1 MIASVVLSSPSLSHA
16 RTRTQSLTHTRTQY
30 RPVSSR
36 YIGKTRVAALLI
48 ATALENAKQ
57 LHDDNDGI
65 ENNIDN
71 RFRVLGVA
79 HSNGA
84 ADVLLEALLD
94 LGIPA
99 VRYGRPTIV
108 SSKVRHRTVI
118 ALAEKM
124 PQVQAL
130 RKEKLMNNSN
140 NNNIEWEIQQCIEDA
155 QDILLETAP
164 VVVTSCIGAY
174 QLSVR
179 LDALQ
184 EKNKQRIS
192 NSDDDDDDNDRE
204 RKVDDSTRRFQLV
217 VLDEAGQCTE
227 PGLLC
232 STVGAKAD
240 QLVLVGDTKQLPP
253 TVASSNKHLRNKLG
267 VSPMDRLEKDGLL
280 ALIDDNNNGDQQT
293 SKAAVST
300 LQIQYRMT
308 PSLME
313 FPSNYFYNGLVK
325 SPSSSLSSS
334 KTAAITNISNVF
346 ETADESA
353 KSSSTSAVISNNPYP
368 TPLGFK
374 WPVPSLPLAFI
385 NIGNG
390 NGEIIHNDDAVIS
403 SNSGGKSN
411 PFEAKRI
418 ANIVINLLEASPEQ
432 QICVLTPYSKQV
444 QVIRSTLQQEA
455 LLLQRKRKQ
464 SAPSLSSSSTLSSST
479 LSPSSNSI
487 MKLINNIRIGTI
499 DSFQGQECD
508 IVLFSSVRSNTI
520 NELGFVRDPRRLCV
534 ALTRARKGLVVVGDT
549 SSLNSCR
556 HWNSFIEY
564 CISKKCL
571 INDDDDDGN
580 QNGKDKEETTMN
592 LGKRISSLDDEFF
605 GLFS

>member
-1 MIASVVLSSPSLSHA
+1 
-16 RTRTQSLTHTRTQY
+16 
-30 RPVSSR
+30 
-36 YIGKTRVAALLI
+36 
-48 ATALENAKQ
+48 
-57 LHDDNDGI
+57 
-65 ENNIDN
+65 
-71 RFRVLGVA
+71 
-79 HSNGA
+79 
-84 ADVLLEALLD
+84 
-94 LGIPA
+94 
-99 VRYGRPTIV
+99 
-108 SSKVRHRTVI
+108 
-118 ALAEKM
+118 M

-140 NNNIEWEIQQCIEDA
+140 NNNNIEWEIQQSIEVA

-164 VVVTSCIGAY
+164 VVVTSCVGAY

-179 LDALQ
+179 LDAIQ

-192 NSDDDDDDNDRE
+192 NSDDDDDDVDNDKI
-204 RKVDDSTRRFQLV
+204 RKVDDNTPRFQLV

-227 PGLLC
+227 PALLC
-232 STVGAKAD
+232 STVGSEAD

-280 ALIDDNNNGDQQT
+280 SSIDNDNDNGDQQT
-293 SKAAVST
+293 SNAAIST

-325 SPSSSLSSS
+325 SPSFSSKSSS
-334 KTAAITNISNVF
+334 KSTVVTNISNAFGSIVSPI
-346 ETADESA
+346 AA
-353 KSSSTSAVISNNPYP
+353 AAVAAVISNQSQP
-368 TPLGFK
+368 PLGFK

-411 PFEAKRI
+411 PLEAKRI

-432 QICVLTPYSKQV
+432 QICILTPYSKQV
-444 QVIRSTLQQEA
+444 QLLRSTLQQEA

-464 SAPSLSSSSTLSSST
+464 STPTLSSSSSLSSTISST
-479 LSPSSNSI
+479 NDI

-534 ALTRARKGLVVVGDT
+534 ALTRARKGLVVVGD
-549 SSLNSCR
+549 SSCLNSCR
-556 HWNSFIEY
+556 HWNSFIKY
-564 CISKKCL
+564 CTTKQCL
-571 INDDDDDGN
+571 VNDDNNNDDNTHDRREGDDN
-580 QNGKDKEETTMN
+580 QREIEEKEETTKI
-592 LGKRISSLDDEFF
+592 LDKRISSLDDEFF